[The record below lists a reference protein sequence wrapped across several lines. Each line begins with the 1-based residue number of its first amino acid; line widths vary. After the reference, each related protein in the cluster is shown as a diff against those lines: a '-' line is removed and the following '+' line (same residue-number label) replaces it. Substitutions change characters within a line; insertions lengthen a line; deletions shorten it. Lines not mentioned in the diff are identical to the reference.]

1 MLIEIV
7 ETNTI
12 NEKAEISTSAFLIG
26 ANLFVIQ

>member
-12 NEKAEISTSAFLIG
+12 NEKAEISTSVFLIG